1 MVISRQQLH
10 DAGWAALPA
19 PTVAYTSAPPSG
31 ATEAAFQQAATGLA
45 SDLTVTF
52 EDQAAAQERNSPVIG
67 AIIAGAFAA
76 VAVALGYALLA
87 VASSLALAA
96 AGRRPEQ
103 AHLAVIGLSR
113 RQAIS
118 LVFAEYTPSAVIAY
132 LIGVVLGLV
141 LFSFLQPSMGL
152 GSLLGVSI
160 PVPLLIEPGLL
171 VALLG
176 AILAIVLVGGLIGSV
191 VQRERDV
198 ARSIRRGIS

>member
-1 MVISRQQLH
+1 
-10 DAGWAALPA
+10 
-19 PTVAYTSAPPSG
+19 VASVG
-31 ATEAAFQQAATGLA
+31 
-45 SDLTVTF
+45 SDLSVTF
-52 EDQAAAQERNSPVIG
+52 EEQIAIQERSSPVIG

-76 VAVALGYALLA
+76 VAIALAYALLA

-113 RQAIS
+113 RQAVS
-118 LVFAEYTPSAVIAY
+118 LVFAEYTPSALIAY

-141 LFSFLQPSMGL
+141 LFAFLQPSMGL
-152 GSLLGVSI
+152 GSLLGVTI

-171 VALLG
+171 AALLG
-176 AILAIVLVGGLIGSV
+176 AIILIVVVGGLIGSA